1 MGIYILLTNHWQ
13 AILVDIVVEALN
25 LTRNNGD
32 ALWLCDKFGRKTLL
46 LWGCAG
52 LVVSLSYIAYAFST
66 PNPNE
71 IGILVA
77 IVAYIAFFALSLS
90 PLMFVVT
97 SEMYPSYIRGTA
109 MALSTG
115 ISWACAFICV
125 QFYPWVESTLGTNVA
140 FGIFAALCLAAGL
153 FIKFCIPE
161 TKGKS
166 LEEIEKELKLK

>member
-1 MGIYILLTNHWQ
+1 MASLGYIT
-13 AILVDIVVEALN
+13 
-25 LTRNNGD
+25 
-32 ALWLCDKFGRKTLL
+32 
-46 LWGCAG
+46 
-52 LVVSLSYIAYAFST
+52 YAFSIA
-66 PNPNE
+66 NPSE
-71 IGILVA
+71 VGILVA

-115 ISWACAFICV
+115 ISWACAFLCV
-125 QFYPWVESTLGTNVA
+125 QFYPWMESTLGTNVA